1 MPRARQA
8 RPKRQTMAEPRR
20 KQAARQLRPEYLS
33 AIARERERISALQT
47 GDRSRLP
54 LDSPRVQLWRWQ
66 LMTELPEGLLDRLFE
81 AARKR
86 KRPTSTKELAHIA
99 LALRRGL

>member
-1 MPRARQA
+1 
-8 RPKRQTMAEPRR
+8 MAEPRR

-54 LDSPRVQLWRWQ
+54 LDSPRLRVS
-66 LMTELPEGLLDRLFE
+66 LPRVRFLEGDEGETPR
-81 AARKR
+81 
-86 KRPTSTKELAHIA
+86 
-99 LALRRGL
+99 